1 MMRVSH
7 LIHYVVFTLIMF
19 AVPASLC
26 GQKAG
31 RAERAAENR
40 LKDWTSTVE
49 GWHFPEKLKIDSLR
63 VDQETKEV
71 NIWFPVTLS
80 YNPLREENTT
90 RLVTSLRDELGR
102 KFSGYDIN
110 IFTNGFSINR
120 LIPNYFRYITPH
132 DMSRIP
138 PAPGERPAIVNR
150 IDRVSAS
157 EGLDGRY
164 IAMWHSHGYYF
175 DMPLDRWEWQRA
187 KLFGSVEDLSVM
199 AYVIPYLAPMLE
211 NSGATLFLPRERD
224 IQSNEVIVD
233 NDRSTGRSE
242 FVLHISTPAVEA
254 GRGFLLRDTLFTGDN
269 PFLMGTSLL
278 IGDGLAEY
286 VPEIPEKGYYGV
298 TVSYPQLKDNGG
310 KVLVKV
316 MHTGGST
323 DFIVDQAMG
332 GGTWLW
338 LGSFKFDEGINHARG
353 SVTISG
359 YDGSA
364 AAVDAVRFGG
374 GMGNVARRPAATVI
388 SNQWSLNAGSQSQ
401 EAGPVSD
408 SITYSWKLS
417 SKPRYLEAA
426 RYWLQYAGMPD
437 TLVYTI
443 NRGKNDY
450 NDDYMSRSEWVNY
463 LLRKP
468 DSAGLTGMG
477 IPLDLSFAFHT
488 DAGVTPDDSV
498 IGTLGIYSTL
508 SNQGLFPDGTS
519 RLASRDLTDII
530 QTQIVEDIR
539 VLFNPEWTRRGL
551 WDRSYY
557 EARKPD
563 VPAMLLELLS
573 HQNLADQ
580 RYGFDPRFRFH
591 VSRAVY
597 KGILRYLATASGTGY
612 SVHPLPVSHMAL
624 AHTGDMSVRV
634 SWEPVNDPLEST
646 AVPSSYRV
654 YMRTGDGG
662 FDNGTPVNGNY
673 FETELPSYNTAY
685 SFRVTAVN
693 DGGES
698 FPSETLSVGLVPE
711 SEGTVLIVNGFD
723 RISGPAWFDRG
734 GMAGV
739 AWWNDRGVADHY
751 NFVSVGDQY
760 DFDRKSPW
768 TDDDNAGWGSSYSDS
783 EGRVIAGNTFDFP
796 YIHGLSVMAAGKS
809 FVSVSDEVFN
819 REDFDLDPWCAVDLL
834 FGEEKAT
841 ASAYDPVKKDF
852 QIYTPEFLRS
862 LERLKEASL
871 PVFMSGAYPGTD
883 LVMLADTATA
893 ARVMKTLHFKPR
905 TDHAVNTGSL
915 YATDIAGPDF
925 TGSYSFNTGSVDDI
939 YAAEAPDAIEPADKL
954 SATAFRYTENNTS
967 AAVMHRGEVRS
978 FVMGFPFETIMS
990 QDERDE
996 LMKQILNFLLKI
1008 K

>member
-1 MMRVSH
+1 MRVYH
-7 LIHYVVFTLIMF
+7 LIHYLVFTLIMLT
-19 AVPASLC
+19 VPANLC

-31 RAERAAENR
+31 RLERTAENR
-40 LKDWTSTVE
+40 LKEWTSPVT
-49 GWHFPEKLKIDSLR
+49 GWHYPEELKIDSLR
-63 VDQETKEV
+63 VDQEKKEV

-90 RLVTSLRDELGR
+90 RLLNSLKDDLGK

-110 IFTNGFSINR
+110 VFTNGFSLGQ
-120 LIPNYFRYITPH
+120 LIPNYFRYITPR
-132 DMSRIP
+132 DTSRIP
-138 PAPGERPAIVNR
+138 LAEGERPVL
-150 IDRVSAS
+150 VSRPGGVRAS
-157 EGLDGRY
+157 GGLDGRY

-224 IQSNEVIVD
+224 IQVNEVIVD
-233 NDRSTGRSE
+233 NDRSTGKSE
-242 FVLHISTPAVEA
+242 FVLHISDSAVVA
-254 GRGFLLRDTLFTGDN
+254 GKGFLMRDTLFTGDN

-278 IGDGLAEY
+278 ISEGSAEY
-286 VPEIPEKGYYGV
+286 IPEIPEKGYYGV
-298 TVSYPQLKDNGG
+298 TLSYPQLKDNGG
-310 KVLVKV
+310 KALVRV
-316 MHTGGST
+316 AHTGGST

-338 LGSFKFDEGINHARG
+338 LGSFMFDAGIDSARG
-353 SVTISG
+353 SVTITG

-374 GMGNVARRPAATVI
+374 GMGNVARRPAASVI

-401 EAGPVSD
+401 ETGPPAD
-408 SITYSWKLS
+408 SVTYRWKLS
-417 SKPRYLEAA
+417 GKPRFLEAA

-437 TLVYTI
+437 TVVYTP
-443 NRGKNDY
+443 NKGKNDY
-450 NDDYMSRSEWVNY
+450 NDDYMSRAEWVNY
-463 LLRKP
+463 LIRRP

-488 DAGVTPDDSV
+488 DAGVTPDDSI

-508 SNQGLFPDGTS
+508 SNKGLFPDGTS

-580 RYGFDPRFRFH
+580 RYGLDPRFRFH

-597 KGILRYLATASGTGY
+597 KGILRYLANASATGY
-612 SVHPLPVSHMAL
+612 VVHPLPVSHMAL
-624 AHTGDMSVRV
+624 AHTGGKSVRL
-634 SWEPVNDPLEST
+634 SWEPVYDPLEST
-646 AVPSSYRV
+646 ADPSSYRV
-654 YMRTGDGG
+654 YMRTGECG
-662 FDNGTPVNGNY
+662 FDNGITVAGNSY
-673 FETELPSYNTAY
+673 EIELPLYDIPY
-685 SFRVTAVN
+685 SFRVTAIN

-698 FPSETLSVGLVPE
+698 FPSEILSVGLVPG
-711 SEGTVLIVNGFD
+711 SDGTVLVVNGFD

-739 AWWNDRGVADHY
+739 AWWNDRGVADQY
-751 NFVSVGDQY
+751 NFVGVGDQY
-760 DFDRKSPW
+760 DFERKSPW

-783 EGRVIAGNTFDFP
+783 EGRVIAGNSFDFP
-796 YIHGLSVMAAGKS
+796 YIHGLSIMAAGKS

-819 REDFDLDPWCAVDLL
+819 REDFDLKSWCAVDLL
-834 FGEEKAT
+834 FGEEKTT
-841 ASAYDPVKKDF
+841 ASAYEPGKKDF

-862 LERLKEASL
+862 LERMKEASL

-883 LVMLADTATA
+883 LVMLADTAAA

-905 TDHAVNTGSL
+905 TDHAVTTGRL

-925 TGSYSFNTGSVDDI
+925 AGSYSFNTGAVDNI

-954 SATAFRYTENNTS
+954 SSTAFRYTENNTS

-978 FVMGFPFETIMS
+978 FVMGFPFETIIS
-990 QDERDE
+990 QEERDE
-996 LMKQILNFLLKI
+996 LMKQVLNFLLKI